1 MAIMRTFLICHQQE
15 MLNRVGLA
23 RWLASFSQ
31 LTGILVLEETA
42 GQKRRRIIREIKRLG
57 PLRFLD
63 VLAFRLYYAAFLR
76 RNDHRW
82 EQRLVAELCERYPE
96 VSPGTPVLISN
107 SPNTQAA
114 REFISNA
121 APDLMIAR
129 CKTLLKEEVFSIP
142 VDGTF
147 VMHPGICPEYRN
159 SHGCFWA
166 LSNNDLTRVGMTLL
180 RIDRGVD
187 TGPVFGYYSCR
198 YDERNESHI
207 VIQHRTVF
215 DNLDALT
222 EKLIS
227 IHEKRAHTID
237 VQGRRSAA
245 WGQPWLTTYLRWKRA
260 ARSRHTG

>member
-23 RWLASFSQ
+23 RWLASVSQ

-42 GQKRRRIIREIKRLG
+42 GQKRRRFIREIKRLG

-63 VLAFRLYYAAFLR
+63 VLAFRLYFAAFLR

-82 EQRLVAELCERYPE
+82 EQRLVATLCERYPE

-129 CKTLLKEEVFSIP
+129 CKTLLKEEV
-142 VDGTF
+142 
-147 VMHPGICPEYRN
+147 
-159 SHGCFWA
+159 
-166 LSNNDLTRVGMTLL
+166 
-180 RIDRGVD
+180 
-187 TGPVFGYYSCR
+187 
-198 YDERNESHI
+198 
-207 VIQHRTVF
+207 
-215 DNLDALT
+215 
-222 EKLIS
+222 
-227 IHEKRAHTID
+227 
-237 VQGRRSAA
+237 
-245 WGQPWLTTYLRWKRA
+245 
-260 ARSRHTG
+260 